1 MIIAALILLAAT
13 IAIVVFCNY
22 GSYHPKKSE
31 RFFTSGNFKGKPLSF
46 SDEDEVSSTEFA
58 DIVNNGNQS
67 AYRVIFDDFG
77 RVVTYEKS
85 YKRHLIKTD
94 HLIYKGNVLY
104 KTIAFEFNEN
114 SVIITVGEYDEKEY
128 PVKKSVYL
136 STDGTIP
143 FHTGPQ
149 ENAKMQ

>member
-22 GSYHPKKSE
+22 GTYHPKKSE

-46 SDEDEVSSTEFA
+46 SDEDEISSTEFA
-58 DIVNNGNQS
+58 DIVNKRNQS

-85 YKRHLIKTD
+85 YKRRLTETNY
-94 HLIYKGNVLY
+94 LIYKGKVLY
-104 KTIAFEFNEN
+104 KTIAFEFSEN
-114 SVIITVGEYDEKEY
+114 SLIIKVDEYDEKED

-136 STDGTIP
+136 TTDGTIP
-143 FHTGPQ
+143 FHTGP
-149 ENAKMQ
+149 